1 MCRNHK
7 CGVLFNDRPQ
17 NDPLAQKCWF
27 KKQLISKAKSFLK
40 SNFDLYK
47 SKIQN
52 TIIAQNH

>member
-40 SNFDLYK
+40 SNFDLNQRYK
-47 SKIQN
+47 IPLNSEF
-52 TIIAQNH
+52 